1 MSFRLDTRWGRFK
14 AWLSMHLVDHGF
26 VRAMYNNFYALSD
39 SMYRCSQ
46 PSPKQIEEYHAQYGI
61 KTILNFRGEN
71 PYGSHFLEV
80 EACEKLGIK
89 LKMFRLYSRQPPT
102 AQDIHDLKKVFAEL
116 EYPALMHCKSGADR
130 AGMGATLYRILHL
143 GHDVKTALAELNWRY
158 GHFRKSEAGVL
169 DFFLETY
176 LARNAKSPISFM
188 EWLDTEYD
196 IDSLR
201 ATYEKSGW
209 SSLVADRLL
218 QRE

>member
-1 MSFRLDTRWGRFK
+1 MGFRLETRWGRLK

-26 VRAMYNNFYALSD
+26 VRAMYNNFYSLSD

-46 PSPKQIEEYHAQYGI
+46 PSPAQIEEYHAQYGI
-61 KTILNFRGEN
+61 KTILNLRGEN

-89 LKMFRLYSRQPPT
+89 LQMFRLYSRQPPT
-102 AQDIHDLKKVFAEL
+102 AQDIHDLKKVFAGL

-143 GHDVKTALAELNWRY
+143 GHDVQTALAELNWRY

-176 LARNAKSPISFM
+176 LARNAREPIAFLD
-188 EWLDTEYD
+188 WVDTEYD